1 MKTIPKQFD
10 IYQANLNPRRG
21 SEQAGMRPCLILQ
34 TNGAN
39 AVARTFL
46 MAPLTSQNLEMVR
59 SYQVLVKKSR
69 HNGLKV
75 DSKIKLDQLRVIDK
89 SRLVKKMG
97 HLEVDYYPSVF
108 QAIDVMIDRF
118 GDFRA

>member
-1 MKTIPKQFD
+1 MKSIPKQFD
-10 IYQANLNPRRG
+10 IYQANLNPKHG
-21 SEQAGMRPCLILQ
+21 SEQARMRPCLILQ

-46 MAPLTSQNLEMVR
+46 MAPLTSQSLEMVR

-97 HLEVDYYPSVF
+97 HLEVNYHPAVF
-108 QAIDVMIDRF
+108 HAIDVMMDRC
-118 GDFRA
+118 GDFRD